1 MFSTLLLDGQV
12 ADVLAAIARYRPD
25 LVPASTTRFPGSR

>member
-1 MFSTLLLDGQV
+1 MLLLDDQA

-25 LVPASTTRFPGSR
+25 LGPVSTMRRATAQ